1 MTNTTKQKTKT
12 ISDIKT
18 KQPKAWKKA
27 IVVVFLSLGIFAL
40 LVATAFWGYEKV
52 YAEKILP
59 GVKIGNYS
67 VGGRTPTEIK
77 NSVDA
82 LIKSLES
89 QRLNLVV
96 NGKTISPTLEEI
108 GVGFDSNE
116 IINDAY
122 TVGRQKS
129 LIGRFWEDLKTAV
142 FSKEIVLTP
151 TIDEAKFN
159 NYLSQNT
166 DAVKDAKNAT
176 YRIENNQ
183 VITVLSETGSK
194 INIDQFC
201 NDLASNIENNNI
213 VNPITV
219 KTISINPEINEDQIF
234 VVKPKVDAL
243 ISTPVTLTYNN
254 KSYIASAE
262 TIASWIVIKSLGNG
276 NLDVQLSDDKVK
288 SFIEDVASKIDK
300 KPVDKKIN
308 AQTNEVI
315 EEGSDG
321 LQVNQ
326 TKLLSQIKSSL
337 NNSNTS
343 SSTRTIAIEVTET
356 PRSENRIQTNQADQ
370 GGGTPGLYPGKY
382 IEVNLSQQK
391 LYAYEGTNL
400 FGAYTVSTGKW
411 DTPTPIGTRYI
422 ESKSAKAYSAPY
434 DLYMPYW
441 NSIGGGYGIHELPE
455 WANGYKEGED
465 HLGTPVSHGCIR
477 LGVGAAEAVY
487 NWAPVGTPV
496 VIHE

>member
-12 ISDIKT
+12 ISDIKA

-27 IVVVFLSLGIFAL
+27 LAVVFLSLGFFCL
-40 LVATAFWGYEKV
+40 LAAMAFWGYEKV

-59 GVKIGNYS
+59 GVKIGNYN
-67 VGGRTPTEIK
+67 VGGQAPTEIK
-77 NSVDA
+77 ESVDA
-82 LIKSLES
+82 LINNLEN
-89 QRLNLVV
+89 QKLNLTV
-96 NGKTISPTLEEI
+96 NGKTITPTLGEI
-108 GVGFDSNE
+108 GVGFNANE
-116 IINDAY
+116 IINNAY

-142 FSKEIVLTP
+142 FTKEIVLTP

-166 DAVKDAKNAT
+166 NAIKDAKNAT

-183 VITVLSETGSK
+183 VITVLSETGTK
-194 INIDQFC
+194 INVDQFYS
-201 NDLASNIENNNI
+201 DLASNIENNNI
-213 VNPITV
+213 ANPITI
-219 KTISINPEINEDQIF
+219 KTIAINPEINEDQIF
-234 VVKPKVDAL
+234 TVKPKIDVL
-243 ISTPVTLTYNN
+243 VSTPITLTYDN
-254 KSYIASAE
+254 KSYIAGAE

-276 NLDVQLSDDKVK
+276 NLDVQLSDDKIK
-288 SFIEDVASKIDK
+288 AFIEDVAKKIDK
-300 KPVDKKIN
+300 NPVDKKIN

-315 EEGSDG
+315 EEGSNG
-321 LQVNQ
+321 LQVDQNRV
-326 TKLLSQIKSSL
+326 LSQIKSSL
-337 NNSNTS
+337 NSFTS
-343 SSTRTIAIEVTET
+343 TGNRIIAIEVVET
-356 PRSENRIQTNQADQ
+356 PYSEKKIQTSDTEQS
-370 GGGTPGLYPGKY
+370 GGTPGLYPGKY
-382 IEVNLSQQK
+382 LEINLSQQK

-400 FGAYTVSTGKW
+400 FAAYTVSTGKW

-422 ESKSAKAYSAPY
+422 ESKSIKAYSAPY

-455 WANGYKEGED
+455 WANGYKEGEN

-477 LGVGAAEAVY
+477 LGVGAAESIY